1 MKLSAK
7 TLKKLIRGACYFEE
21 KNGYTY
27 PYHHT
32 EAQIEH
38 FRKRLD
44 FWYERSILQ
53 AGIKI
58 ELVTD
63 SEKMELD
70 YFAPSCYSGSDTV
83 DMYVD
88 GLAMGVHYIAEGRGK
103 ASFDLPKGKK
113 SVTLYL
119 PIDTVIGVKSLTL
132 DGKWRAAK
140 PRKRRLL
147 AIGDSITQGYGAKLA
162 GSTYI
167 NSLYRKTDF
176 EILSQGIGGFRYEK
190 GSIMPIDNFKPDRIL
205 VALGTNYHEDMT
217 YDYEKCIEE
226 FYESLYDTYG
236 DTPVI
241 SVTPIYRFD
250 PTHNPERLKAVT
262 EKIKDVCSKYP
273 HIKVIDGLTLVP
285 HIAECFIDYVH
296 PNAYG
301 SELMA
306 EGIYSFMKKIKF

>member
-7 TLKKLIRGACYFEE
+7 TLKRLISGACYFEE
-21 KNGYTY
+21 KNGYMY

-32 EAQIEH
+32 EAQIAYFKE
-38 FRKRLD
+38 RLD

-58 ELVTD
+58 ELITD
-63 SEKMELD
+63 SESIELD
-70 YFAPSCYSGSDTV
+70 YYASCYSGSDTIDV
-83 DMYVD
+83 YVNH
-88 GLAMGVHYIAEGRGK
+88 LATGVHYLEGGRGK
-103 ASFDLPKGKK
+103 AIFKLEKGEKR
-113 SVTLYL
+113 VTLYL
-119 PIDTVIGVKSLTL
+119 PIDTVIGLKSLTV
-132 DGKWRAAK
+132 DGKWKAAR
-140 PRKRRLL
+140 PRKRKLL

-176 EILSQGIGGFRYEK
+176 EILNQGIGGFRYEK
-190 GSIMPIDNFKPDRIL
+190 GSVMPIDNFKPDRIL

-217 YDYEKCIEE
+217 YDYERCIEE
-226 FYESLYDTYG
+226 FYESLYEVYG

-250 PTHNPERLKAVT
+250 PTHNPERLKLVI
-262 EKIKDVCSKYP
+262 EKIKDVCSKYSN
-273 HIKVIDGLTLVP
+273 IKVIDGLSLVP
-285 HIAECFIDYVH
+285 HIPECFLDYVH

-306 EGIYSFMKKIKF
+306 EGIYKFMKEIKF